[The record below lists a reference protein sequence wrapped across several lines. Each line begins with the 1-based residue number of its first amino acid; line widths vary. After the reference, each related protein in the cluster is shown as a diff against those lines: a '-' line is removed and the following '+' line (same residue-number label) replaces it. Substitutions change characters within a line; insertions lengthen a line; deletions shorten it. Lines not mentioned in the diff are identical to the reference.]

1 MNYTKLYDHA
11 IEKAADGTY
20 SFRIWRNTRKA
31 PYFEIKAEGIGF
43 ADIAQAKQAAIDT
56 AHDNGLLLRNLY
68 S

>member
-1 MNYTKLYDHA
+1 MRYTKLYDHA

-43 ADIAQAKQAAIDT
+43 ADIA
-56 AHDNGLLLRNLY
+56 
-68 S
+68 